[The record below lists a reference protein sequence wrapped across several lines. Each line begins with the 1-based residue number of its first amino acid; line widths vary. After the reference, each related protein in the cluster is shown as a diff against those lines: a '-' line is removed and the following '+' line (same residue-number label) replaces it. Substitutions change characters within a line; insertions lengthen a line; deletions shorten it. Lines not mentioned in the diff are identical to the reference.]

1 MRRGYKLCRVI
12 GPTSSRSTSDAQ
24 MGVGLCSIL
33 DADFREHPS
42 LLKKSVEGLWMDL
55 NRVQRPKKW
64 CHRGQK
70 EAQKRVPESFSTRS
84 PLPGTSVN
92 KPPVEA
98 PDPSGWHHGC
108 CRPLGKTR
116 VGNEEENFY
125 VRSEEHGIG
134 PSSYGGPSQGGPGR
148 TRRYAG
154 P

>member
-1 MRRGYKLCRVI
+1 MSIAERPRGFVR
-12 GPTSSRSTSDAQ
+12 PTRKRHYNSLPKTS
-24 MGVGLCSIL
+24 L
-33 DADFREHPS
+33 
-42 LLKKSVEGLWMDL
+42 EGAL
-55 NRVQRPKKW
+55 
-64 CHRGQK
+64 
-70 EAQKRVPESFSTRS
+70 
-84 PLPGTSVN
+84 GTWVN